1 MVYIVCTPPP
11 TPRAKVRRR
20 NWNFEF
26 LGRSKF
32 LISGGGRLYFLGGGQ
47 FILRL
52 FSRFEMQNFRNSK
65 LFACSALIFNIYIF
79 RFKMDAGLRVDTDFN
94 TESKFS
100 CSSSNFFFTPQWALK
115 TNQTHETS
123 LFFIHLVG
131 LEGPPN
137 HPVSNT
143 RAFYVNLNKQQLL
156 VKTESDPFVNER
168 PCTTRRRVL

>member
-1 MVYIVCTPPP
+1 M
-11 TPRAKVRRR
+11 
-20 NWNFEF
+20 
-26 LGRSKF
+26 
-32 LISGGGRLYFLGGGQ
+32 YFLGGGQ

-79 RFKMDAGLRVDTDFN
+79 RFKMEAGLRVDTDFN

-168 PCTTRRRVL
+168 PVYNTKESFVKVNADGCL

>member
-1 MVYIVCTPPP
+1 M
-11 TPRAKVRRR
+11 
-20 NWNFEF
+20 
-26 LGRSKF
+26 
-32 LISGGGRLYFLGGGQ
+32 ISGGGRLYFLGGGQ

-100 CSSSNFFFTPQWALK
+100 CLSSNFFFTPQWALK